1 MFETFKNAWKIE
13 DLRKKILYTL
23 MMLLVY
29 RVGSFIPVPGVDSSF
44 IKNLI
49 DQGGLLGF
57 FDIMS
62 GGAFGNFTIF
72 ALSVTP
78 YINSSIIMQL
88 LTVAIPKLERLSKEG
103 EDGRKKIAR
112 YTRYFTVVLAF
123 LQAFGITFGL
133 ARSAGALLQNN
144 AWTYIVVSLTLTA
157 GTAFLMWLG
166 EQITDKGI
174 GNGVSLIIFTSI
186 ISRGPVS
193 VVKLWNLAFRA
204 KSIHPAYLLLMVVF
218 MIALIVGVIFI
229 DQGERRIP
237 VQYSKRVVGR
247 KMYGGQSTHIPMK
260 VNSSGVLPIIFAV
273 SILAV
278 PQTIAQFMS
287 QDSGFVLWVQ
297 KWFTQDKPLYAVLY
311 ALLIVF
317 FTYFYT
323 QITFNPVEIADNLK
337 QYGGFVQG
345 IRPGKPTSEYLVRIS
360 NRLTLV
366 GAIYLAL
373 VAILPIALTAITKV
387 PMSFGGT
394 AILILVGVALE
405 TTKELE
411 AQMLMRHYKGFLK

>member
-1 MFETFKNAWKIE
+1 MFETLKNAWKIE
-13 DLRKKILYTL
+13 DLRKKILFTL
-23 MMLLVY
+23 VMLLVY
-29 RVGSFIPVPGVDSSF
+29 RIGTFIPVPGVDSSY
-44 IKNLI
+44 IKAI
-49 DQGGLLGF
+49 IEQGGLLGF
-57 FDIMS
+57 FDIIS

-72 ALSVTP
+72 AMSITP

-88 LTVAIPKLERLSKEG
+88 LTVAIPKLERLAKEG
-103 EDGRKKIAR
+103 EEGRKKIAQ
-112 YTRYFTVVLAF
+112 YTRYFTVILAF
-123 LQAFGITFGL
+123 VQAFGITYGL
-133 ARSAGALLQNN
+133 ARNAGALLQNN
-144 AWTYIVVSLTLTA
+144 IWTYLVVSLTLTA

-166 EQITDKGI
+166 EQITEKGI
-174 GNGVSLIIFTSI
+174 GNGISLIIFTSI
-186 ISRGPVS
+186 ISRAPVA
-193 VVKLWNLAFRA
+193 VIQLWNLAFRA
-204 KSIHPAYLLLMVVF
+204 KTINPLYLPLIVVF
-218 MIALIVGVIFI
+218 MIALIAGVIFI
-229 DQGERRIP
+229 DLGQRRIP

-287 QDSGFVLWVQ
+287 PESGFVQWVQ
-297 KWFTQDKPLYAVLY
+297 KWFTEEKGLYAAIY
-311 ALLIVF
+311 ALLILF

-345 IRPGKPTSEYLVRIS
+345 IRPGKPTSDYLLRIS

-366 GAIYLAL
+366 GAIFLAL
-373 VAILPIALTAITKV
+373 VAILPIAATAITKV
-387 PMSFGGT
+387 PMAFGGT
-394 AILILVGVALE
+394 AILIIVGVALE
-405 TTKELE
+405 TSKQLE